1 MTLTDLYQHYL
12 QHPGITTDTRR
23 INKGDIFFAL
33 KGPNH
38 NGNAYTKTA
47 LDAGASLCITDEET
61 GISDQRVVMVNNSL
75 ETLQQLASHHRKQFS
90 IPFIAITGT
99 NGKTTTKELL
109 HAVLSKKFI
118 TYTTEGNL
126 NNHIGIPLT
135 QLKIK
140 ADAEIAVVE
149 MGANHIG
156 EIASYCE
163 WVLPDYGL
171 ITNCGKAH
179 LEGFGSEE
187 GVRIGK
193 GELFRHLQ
201 KHNGIAF
208 VNRSLNYLSEMS
220 EGIKNRIFYG
230 EENIISSGIKDSRL
244 HFTLQSGRTIQTQ
257 MAGSYNLH
265 NLLAAWCVGN
275 YFGVPEEEI
284 ANALET
290 YQPGNNRSQIITWKG
305 NKVLLDAYNANP
317 SSMRAAISNFAEEPA
332 EKKILILGAMREL
345 GTNSATE
352 HRQLAEWINTYPW
365 QLVMLVGDEF
375 ETVPRGFLHFKTAT
389 EAAAWLKKNTPQDAY
404 ILLKGSRGIAMEKIL
419 L

>member
-1 MTLTDLYQHYL
+1 
-12 QHPGITTDTRR
+12 G
-23 INKGDIFFAL
+23 
-33 KGPNH
+33 
-38 NGNAYTKTA
+38 
-47 LDAGASLCITDEET
+47 
-61 GISDQRVVMVNNSL
+61 
-75 ETLQQLASHHRKQFS
+75 
-90 IPFIAITGT
+90 
-99 NGKTTTKELL
+99 
-109 HAVLSKKFI
+109 
-118 TYTTEGNL
+118 
-126 NNHIGIPLT
+126 
-135 QLKIK
+135 
-140 ADAEIAVVE
+140 
-149 MGANHIG
+149 
-156 EIASYCE
+156 
-163 WVLPDYGL
+163 YGL

-201 KHNGIAF
+201 KHNGTAF
-208 VNRSLNYLSEMS
+208 VNRSLPYLSEMS

-317 SSMRAAISNFAEEPA
+317 SSMRAAIS
-332 EKKILILGAMREL
+332 
-345 GTNSATE
+345 
-352 HRQLAEWINTYPW
+352 
-365 QLVMLVGDEF
+365 
-375 ETVPRGFLHFKTAT
+375 
-389 EAAAWLKKNTPQDAY
+389 
-404 ILLKGSRGIAMEKIL
+404 
-419 L
+419 

>member
-1 MTLTDLYQHYL
+1 
-12 QHPGITTDTRR
+12 
-23 INKGDIFFAL
+23 
-33 KGPNH
+33 
-38 NGNAYTKTA
+38 
-47 LDAGASLCITDEET
+47 
-61 GISDQRVVMVNNSL
+61 
-75 ETLQQLASHHRKQFS
+75 
-90 IPFIAITGT
+90 
-99 NGKTTTKELL
+99 
-109 HAVLSKKFI
+109 
-118 TYTTEGNL
+118 
-126 NNHIGIPLT
+126 
-135 QLKIK
+135 
-140 ADAEIAVVE
+140 
-149 MGANHIG
+149 
-156 EIASYCE
+156 
-163 WVLPDYGL
+163 
-171 ITNCGKAH
+171 
-179 LEGFGSEE
+179 
-187 GVRIGK
+187 
-193 GELFRHLQ
+193 
-201 KHNGIAF
+201 
-208 VNRSLNYLSEMS
+208 
-220 EGIKNRIFYG
+220 
-230 EENIISSGIKDSRL
+230 
-244 HFTLQSGRTIQTQ
+244 

-389 EAAAWLKKNTPQDAY
+389 DAAVWLKKNTPQDAY